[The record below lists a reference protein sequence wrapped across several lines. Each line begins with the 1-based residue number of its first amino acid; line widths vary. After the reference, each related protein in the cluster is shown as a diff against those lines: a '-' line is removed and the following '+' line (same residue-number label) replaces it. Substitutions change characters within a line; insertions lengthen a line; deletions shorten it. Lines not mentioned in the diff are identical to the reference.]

1 MALNK
6 NKTPLRA
13 GLSLERDASENNP
26 ETNSTLL
33 LARIRRV
40 RGDACRGREGAGF
53 RRLPTDFEEGV
64 VECRATASLSG
75 VRKEHSAPFAS
86 DPVTRAGRPPCT
98 RFTRD
103 SRTT

>member
-1 MALNK
+1 M
-6 NKTPLRA
+6 RA

-26 ETNSTLL
+26 ETIALSCT
-33 LARIRRV
+33 
-40 RGDACRGREGAGF
+40 RGYAECAETPSAAEGAGS

-75 VRKEHSAPFAS
+75 LRKEHAAPFAS
-86 DPVTRAGRPPCT
+86 DPVTLAGRLPCT

>member
-1 MALNK
+1 M
-6 NKTPLRA
+6 RA
-13 GLSLERDASENNP
+13 GLSPERDASENNP
-26 ETNSTLL
+26 ETIALSCT
-33 LARIRRV
+33 
-40 RGDACRGREGAGF
+40 RGYAECAETPSAAEGAGS

-75 VRKEHSAPFAS
+75 VREEHAAPFAS
-86 DPVTRAGRPPCT
+86 DPVTRADGPPCT

>member
-1 MALNK
+1 M
-6 NKTPLRA
+6 RA

-26 ETNSTLL
+26 ETIALSCT
-33 LARIRRV
+33 
-40 RGDACRGREGAGF
+40 RGYAECAETPSAAEGAGF
-53 RRLPTDFEEGV
+53 RRLPTDLEGGV

-75 VRKEHSAPFAS
+75 VGKEHAAPFAS
-86 DPVTRAGRPPCT
+86 DPVTRADGPPCT